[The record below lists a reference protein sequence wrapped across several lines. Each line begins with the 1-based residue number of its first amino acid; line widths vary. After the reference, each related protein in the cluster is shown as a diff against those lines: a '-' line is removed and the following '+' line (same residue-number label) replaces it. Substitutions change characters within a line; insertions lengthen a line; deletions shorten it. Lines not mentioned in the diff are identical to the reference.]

1 MFEFL
6 ALMFGGAVSDT
17 MKRNTAIDRA
27 KAEGRPYYFYNGKTY
42 SIATGERLESIGRS
56 LRGAYSHEMVYDAA
70 AEELRRTNEWLK
82 RNGKKFHYERDFKN
96 KYHHEKTG
104 YIKIDNSNGK
114 QFIIEVDHSFFDPFK
129 EKEYVLH
136 YVDRTTG
143 EFIGEPKIMTFCET
157 RFWE

>member
-27 KAEGRPYYFYNGKTY
+27 KAEGRPYYYHNGKTY
-42 SIATGERLESIGRS
+42 SVATGERLESIGRS
-56 LRGAYSHEMVYDAA
+56 LKGAYSHEMVYDAA
-70 AEELRRTNEWLK
+70 AEDLKRRNEWLK

-104 YIKIDNSNGK
+104 YITVDNSNGK
-114 QFIIEVDHSFFDPFK
+114 QFIMSIKRSLFDPFK
-129 EKEYVLH
+129 EEEYILQ
-136 YVDRTTG
+136 YVDKTTG
-143 EFIGEPKIMTFCET
+143 EYIGEPKIMTFNEAID
-157 RFWE
+157 WE